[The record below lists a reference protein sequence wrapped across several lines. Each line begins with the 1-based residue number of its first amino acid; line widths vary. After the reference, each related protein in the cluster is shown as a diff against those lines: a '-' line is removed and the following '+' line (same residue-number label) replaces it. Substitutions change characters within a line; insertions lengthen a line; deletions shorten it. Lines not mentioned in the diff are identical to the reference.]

1 MRAATPPELS
11 VKRWH
16 WWRLRVGLFSGVRVG
31 LFLGLFLGLFSGLVL
46 AGTMP
51 AMAQED
57 RLDFARGEIALVGIN
72 DGTNAGTNDGTKD
85 GTNDGR
91 AVIAVEFAR
100 NEAERRQGLMYR
112 EELAAGTGMLFIF
125 AGEGMRG
132 FWMKNTLIALDM
144 VFFDSAGRFVSLHRD
159 VPPLTLASR
168 QSAGPAQY
176 VLELNAGEAKQLGI
190 GPETRLVLPVEL
202 PPELPPELP
211 VELVPEE

>member
-1 MRAATPPELS
+1 MCVATPPELS

-16 WWRLRVGLFSGVRVG
+16 WWRLHFGLFSGLRVG
-31 LFLGLFLGLFSGLVL
+31 LFLGLVL
-46 AGTMP
+46 AGTLP
-51 AMAQED
+51 VTAQED
-57 RLDFARGEIALVGIN
+57 RLDFARGEIVLVGIN
-72 DGTNAGTNDGTKD
+72 DGMNAGTK
-85 GTNDGR
+85 DGR

-144 VFFDSAGRFVSLHRD
+144 VFFDSAGRFVSLHLD

-176 VLELNAGEAKQLGI
+176 VLELNAGEAKQRGI
-190 GPETRLVLPVEL
+190 GPETWLLLPV
-202 PPELPPELP
+202 ELPPELP
-211 VELVPEE
+211 VELVSEE

>member
-11 VKRWH
+11 VKRWRWWHWWH
-16 WWRLRVGLFSGVRVG
+16 WWRLRFGLFSGLRVG
-31 LFLGLFLGLFSGLVL
+31 LFLGLFLGLVP
-46 AGTMP
+46 AGTVP
-51 AMAQED
+51 AEAQED

-72 DGTNAGTNDGTKD
+72 D

-125 AGEGMRG
+125 AGEGMHG

-168 QSAGPAQY
+168 QSSGPAQY
-176 VLELNAGEAKQLGI
+176 VLELNAGEAKQRGI
-190 GPETRLVLPVEL
+190 GPETWLVLPV
-202 PPELPPELP
+202 ELPPELP

>member
-1 MRAATPPELS
+1 
-11 VKRWH
+11 
-16 WWRLRVGLFSGVRVG
+16 VRV
-31 LFLGLFLGLFSGLVL
+31 GLFLGLFSGLVL

-72 DGTNAGTNDGTKD
+72 DGTNDGTTD

-159 VPPLTLASR
+159 VPPLTLASL

>member
-16 WWRLRVGLFSGVRVG
+16 WWRLHFRLFSGSRVG
-31 LFLGLFLGLFSGLVL
+31 LFLGLFLGLVL
-46 AGTMP
+46 AGTLP
-51 AMAQED
+51 VTAQED

-72 DGTNAGTNDGTKD
+72 DGTRDGTK
-85 GTNDGR
+85 DGR

-132 FWMKNTLIALDM
+132 FWMKNTLIALDI

-176 VLELNAGEAKQLGI
+176 VLELNAGEAKQRGI
-190 GPETRLVLPVEL
+190 GPETWLLLPV
-202 PPELPPELP
+202 ELPPELP
-211 VELVPEE
+211 VELVSEE

>member
-11 VKRWH
+11 AKRWHWCHWWH

-31 LFLGLFLGLFSGLVL
+31 LFLARTV
-46 AGTMP
+46 P

-72 DGTNAGTNDGTKD
+72 AGTKDDTNDGTKD
-85 GTNDGR
+85 GAKDER
-91 AVIAVEFAR
+91 VVIAVEFAR

>member
-16 WWRLRVGLFSGVRVG
+16 WWHWWRLHFGLFSGLRVGLFLE
-31 LFLGLFLGLFSGLVL
+31 LFLGLVL
-46 AGTMP
+46 AGTLP
-51 AMAQED
+51 VTAQED
-57 RLDFARGEIALVGIN
+57 RLDFARGEIALVGVN
-72 DGTNAGTNDGTKD
+72 DGMNAGTKD
-85 GTNDGR
+85 GTKDGR

-176 VLELNAGEAKQLGI
+176 VLELNAGEAKQRGI
-190 GPETRLVLPVEL
+190 GPETWLLLPV
-202 PPELPPELP
+202 ELPPELP
-211 VELVPEE
+211 VELVSEE

>member
-16 WWRLRVGLFSGVRVG
+16 WWRLRVGLFSG
-31 LFLGLFLGLFSGLVL
+31 LFLGLVL
-46 AGTMP
+46 AGTVP
-51 AMAQED
+51 AMAHGEL
-57 RLDFARGEIALVGIN
+57 LDFARGKIALVGIN
-72 DGTNAGTNDGTKD
+72 DDTNA
-85 GTNDGR
+85 GR

-100 NEAERRQGLMYR
+100 NEAERRQGLMHR

-125 AGEGMRG
+125 AGEGMHG

-176 VLELNAGEAKQLGI
+176 VLELNAGEAKRLGI

-202 PPELPPELP
+202 
-211 VELVPEE
+211 VPEE

>member
-1 MRAATPPELS
+1 MRAATPPKLS
-11 VKRWH
+11 LKRWH
-16 WWRLRVGLFSGVRVG
+16 WWRLRVGLFSG
-31 LFLGLFLGLFSGLVL
+31 LFSGLVL
-46 AGTMP
+46 AGTVP

-72 DGTNAGTNDGTKD
+72 D

-176 VLELNAGEAKQLGI
+176 VLELNAGEAKRLGI

-202 PPELPPELP
+202 
-211 VELVPEE
+211 VPEE

>member
-11 VKRWH
+11 AKRWHWWH
-16 WWRLRVGLFSGVRVG
+16 WWRLRVGLFSGVRV
-31 LFLGLFLGLFSGLVL
+31 GLFLGLFSGLVL

-72 DGTNAGTNDGTKD
+72 DGTNDGTTD

>member
-11 VKRWH
+11 AKRWHWWH
-16 WWRLRVGLFSGVRVG
+16 WWRLRVGLFSGVRV
-31 LFLGLFLGLFSGLVL
+31 GLFLGLFSGLVL

-72 DGTNAGTNDGTKD
+72 DSTNDGTTD

>member
-1 MRAATPPELS
+1 MRAATPPKLS

-16 WWRLRVGLFSGVRVG
+16 WWRLRFG
-31 LFLGLFLGLFSGLVL
+31 LFLGLRVGLFLGLFSGLVL
-46 AGTMP
+46 AGTVP

-57 RLDFARGEIALVGIN
+57 RLDFARGEIALVGI
-72 DGTNAGTNDGTKD
+72 
-85 GTNDGR
+85 NDGR

-176 VLELNAGEAKQLGI
+176 VLELNAGEAKQRGI
-190 GPETRLVLPVEL
+190 GPETWLVLPV
-202 PPELPPELP
+202 ELPPELP

>member
-1 MRAATPPELS
+1 MRAATPPKLS

-16 WWRLRVGLFSGVRVG
+16 WWRLRVGLFSG
-31 LFLGLFLGLFSGLVL
+31 LFSGLVL
-46 AGTMP
+46 AGSVP

-72 DGTNAGTNDGTKD
+72 DGTNAGM
-85 GTNDGR
+85 NDGR
-91 AVIAVEFAR
+91 AMIAVEFAR

-125 AGEGMRG
+125 AGEGMHG

-176 VLELNAGEAKQLGI
+176 VLELNAGEAKQRGI

-202 PPELPPELP
+202 
-211 VELVPEE
+211 VPEE

>member
-11 VKRWH
+11 AKRWH
-16 WWRLRVGLFSGVRVG
+16 WWHWWCLRVGLFSGVRV
-31 LFLGLFLGLFSGLVL
+31 GLFLGLFSGLVL

-72 DGTNAGTNDGTKD
+72 DGTNDGTTD

>member
-11 VKRWH
+11 AKRWH
-16 WWRLRVGLFSGVRVG
+16 WWHWWCLRVGLFSGVRV
-31 LFLGLFLGLFSGLVL
+31 GLFLGLFSGLVL

-57 RLDFARGEIALVGIN
+57 RLDFSRGEIALVGIN
-72 DGTNAGTNDGTKD
+72 DGTNDGTTD

>member
-1 MRAATPPELS
+1 MRAATSPELS

-16 WWRLRVGLFSGVRVG
+16 CWYWWRLRFG
-31 LFLGLFLGLFSGLVL
+31 LFLGLRVGLSLGLFSGLVL
-46 AGTMP
+46 AGTVP
-51 AMAQED
+51 ATAQEN
-57 RLDFARGEIALVGIN
+57 RLEFARGEIALVGIN
-72 DGTNAGTNDGTKD
+72 DGTNA

-125 AGEGMRG
+125 AGEGMHG

-159 VPPLTLASR
+159 VPPLTLASW

-176 VLELNAGEAKQLGI
+176 VLELNAGEAKQRGI

-202 PPELPPELP
+202 
-211 VELVPEE
+211 VPEE